1 MRYCSSCGSPLGEGV
16 EFCGSCG
23 MPVPST
29 GAAQSPGA
37 PPAAAPISAAGASD
51 MTRALPYLLTVLTGL
66 YFLLAEPYRRD
77 RVMRFHALQA
87 IFFYLAAVI
96 VWAIYWAGSTLLV
109 TVGFGFSVWIT
120 YPISIILALA
130 MAAYWIFLMY
140 KAYRGEIYKIP
151 RLGDLAESAAAPD
164 ELPQSVA
171 GFLTYTL
178 AFITGIVF
186 LLVSRYKR
194 DSFVRFHAFQS
205 IFASIAYVIIV
216 IVLSALISALFF
228 SGGFML
234 WRVVVLLFLAFRLA
248 VLAGWFYLMYEA
260 YQGRR
265 PLIPGIAE
273 LAAKQA
279 S

>member
-1 MRYCSSCGSPLGEGV
+1 
-16 EFCGSCG
+16 
-23 MPVPST
+23 
-29 GAAQSPGA
+29 
-37 PPAAAPISAAGASD
+37 
-51 MTRALPYLLTVLTGL
+51 MTRALPYLLTVATGL

-77 RVMRFHALQA
+77 RVLRFHSLQA

-96 VWAIYWAGSTLLV
+96 IWAIYWACSTLLV

-120 YPISIILALA
+120 YPVSIILALA
-130 MAAYWIFLMY
+130 MAAYWVFLMY

-151 RLGDLAESAAAPD
+151 RLGDLAEAAAAPD

-186 LLVSRYKR
+186 LLVGRYKR

-205 IFASIAYVIIV
+205 IFASIAYVIVV
-216 IVLSALISALFF
+216 IVLTALISALFL
-228 SGGFML
+228 SGGFVL

>member
-1 MRYCSSCGSPLGEGV
+1 
-16 EFCGSCG
+16 
-23 MPVPST
+23 
-29 GAAQSPGA
+29 
-37 PPAAAPISAAGASD
+37 
-51 MTRALPYLLTVLTGL
+51 MTRALPYLLTVVTGL

-77 RVMRFHALQA
+77 RVVRFHALQA

-109 TVGFGFSVWIT
+109 TVGLGFSVWIT
-120 YPISIILALA
+120 YPVSIILALA
-130 MAAYWIFLMY
+130 MVAYWIFLMY

-151 RLGDLAESAAAPD
+151 RLGDMAESAAAPD

-186 LLVSRYKR
+186 LLVDRYKR

-205 IFASIAYVIIV
+205 IFASIAYVIVV
-216 IVLSALISALFF
+216 IVWTALMSALFLG
-228 SGGFML
+228 GGFVV
-234 WRVVVLLFLAFRLA
+234 WRVALLLFVAFRLA

-265 PLIPGIAE
+265 LSIPGIAD